1 MCFENYSDSSDA
13 LFSLIQEVK
22 LGYQMTEEPPKRG
35 RKPDFSD
42 LSFLLLAVVA
52 VETLDVFRL
61 RTASSFAKGR
71 AASGGFGFSQ
81 SPASDVAY
89 AAAQIACFGCRKT
102 NFSVRKADFK

>member
-1 MCFENYSDSSDA
+1 MWFENYSDSSDA

-81 SPASDVAY
+81 SRRIGRGLCGGSNRL
-89 AAAQIACFGCRKT
+89 CRLLK
-102 NFSVRKADFK
+102 NRFPCSESRF